1 MMKLTCSLTTKAFGL
16 TLVLTAMASVAFA
29 QRTAPVA
36 PEMDAGS
43 AATALTLLV
52 GGAMLL
58 KDRLFS
64 K

>member
-1 MMKLTCSLTTKAFGL
+1 MTNKIFAVARKALGCSL
-16 TLVLTAMASVAFA
+16 VLSGMASAA
-29 QRTAPVA
+29 YAITPPHM

-43 AATALTLLV
+43 AASALTLLI

-58 KDRLFS
+58 KDRIRL